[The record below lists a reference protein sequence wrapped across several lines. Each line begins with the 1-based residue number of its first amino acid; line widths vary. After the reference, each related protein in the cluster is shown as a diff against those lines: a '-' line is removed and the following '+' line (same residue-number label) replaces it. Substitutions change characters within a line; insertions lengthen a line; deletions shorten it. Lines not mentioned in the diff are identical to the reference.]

1 MGGGDRGSISMKQP
15 LMDPFSSVMVSEETA
30 EFLREF
36 LVREFS
42 VENFYFWK
50 DYQLF
55 ASSSLERRQELGMEM
70 FNKYYN
76 DDSPLQLNLP
86 SETVARVR
94 QHVESGL
101 PFDVEVY
108 TLTFRQVESY
118 LRMDSFPRFLTS
130 KEHQRMRERMET
142 RYFQMGLLS
151 NIPSENDLSRSVS
164 IPDQE

>member
-55 ASSSLERRQELGMEM
+55 AS
-70 FNKYYN
+70 
-76 DDSPLQLNLP
+76 
-86 SETVARVR
+86 
-94 QHVESGL
+94 
-101 PFDVEVY
+101 
-108 TLTFRQVESY
+108 
-118 LRMDSFPRFLTS
+118 
-130 KEHQRMRERMET
+130 
-142 RYFQMGLLS
+142 
-151 NIPSENDLSRSVS
+151 
-164 IPDQE
+164 